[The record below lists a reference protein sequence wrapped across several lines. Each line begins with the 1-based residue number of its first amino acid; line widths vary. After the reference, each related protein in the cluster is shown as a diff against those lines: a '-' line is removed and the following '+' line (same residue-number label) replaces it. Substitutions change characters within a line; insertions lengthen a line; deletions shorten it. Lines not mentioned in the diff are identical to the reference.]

1 MVAEYAQIDWD
12 RKCKELSGDQLKVFT
27 DLFHLIVL
35 PNYKE
40 SIETLSDTMQI
51 LSEHTM
57 AKEKYI
63 VCLAM
68 EEAEADCKSKADEL
82 VAKFHERFL
91 QILVTVH
98 PKNLPGES
106 RGKAPNVS
114 WAVETSKKILCAH
127 NSDDILVTVC
137 DADTHFINDYF
148 ACVSYKH
155 CTTPGRN
162 RVLWGMPIS
171 FYQNALDVPA
181 AVRVTDMV
189 WAITVLQQLSTGRS
203 VRFPCSTYSLT
214 MDLCSTVGFWDKG
227 PEAIGEDAHMF
238 LKVLFKTSGAARIET
253 IYVPAGCYNVCDDT
267 WVGSIRARYNQMYRH
282 LWGTF
287 DLAYIVQQSIIMK
300 DMDLQRA
307 ALAFYEMF
315 KVRILPPTLT
325 FTLAFT
331 PNFFR
336 YMYPD
341 VYGAYPFNLIL
352 YCIALAQAVCIVPY
366 VACAIYYEVLHR
378 FTSLECG
385 FINLLRGI
393 VNQAIARGTGVP
405 EHRRQFKHFC
415 VDWLIFPVISVLFY
429 TVCSIHVQFNQF
441 FTDSLSYE
449 VAPKPAA
456 STRPLEE
463 VVVQNPTQLTKKFF

>member
-1 MVAEYAQIDWD
+1 VDWE
-12 RKCKELSGDQLKVFT
+12 RKCRELTGDHHKVFC
-27 DLFHLIVL
+27 DLIHLIVL

-51 LSEHTM
+51 LSEHSM
-57 AKEKYI
+57 AKEKYV

-68 EEAEADCKSKADEL
+68 EEAEPDCKAKADLL
-82 VAKFHERFL
+82 VAKFQNRFL

-114 WAVETSKKILCAH
+114 WAVETSKKTLCSH
-127 NSDDILVTVC
+127 NLDDILVTVC
-137 DADTHFINDYF
+137 DADTHFISDYF
-148 ACVSYKH
+148 ACLSYKH
-155 CTTPGRN
+155 SIAEDRN
-162 RVLWGMPIS
+162 KVVWGIPIS

-214 MDLCSTVGFWDKG
+214 MDLCNTVGFWDKG

-267 WVGSIRARYNQMYRH
+267 WLGSIRARYNQMYRH

-300 DMDLQRA
+300 DMDMQRA

-315 KVRILPPTLT
+315 KVRILPATLT
-325 FTLAFT
+325 FSIAIV
-331 PNFFR
+331 PNTVK
-336 YMYPD
+336 YWYPE
-341 VYGAYPFNLIL
+341 VYFAYPFNSLFYYL
-352 YCIALAQAVCIVPY
+352 TSLQVLCIVPY
-366 VACAIYYEVLHR
+366 VSCAVYYELLH
-378 FTSLECG
+378 
-385 FINLLRGI
+385 RGI
-393 VNQAIARGTGVP
+393 VNQAIARGTAAP
-405 EHRRQFKHFC
+405 EHRRKLIHFLC
-415 VDWLIFPVISVLFY
+415 DWLIFPLISILFY
-429 TVCSIHVQFNQF
+429 TICSNHVQFNQF

-463 VVVQNPTQLTKKFF
+463 VVVQGPTQLSKKLF